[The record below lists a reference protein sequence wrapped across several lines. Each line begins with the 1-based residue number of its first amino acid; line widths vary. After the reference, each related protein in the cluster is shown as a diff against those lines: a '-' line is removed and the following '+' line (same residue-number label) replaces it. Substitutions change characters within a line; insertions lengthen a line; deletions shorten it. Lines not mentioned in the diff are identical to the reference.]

1 MESNDSKDLRYEKLK
16 DINGMA
22 CIAFSW
28 IIALIMIGIFV
39 RLVHTNGAPAWFICV
54 HGILTVLAIVAVIFL
69 VRLGMFRAVKEYL
82 KSRREK
88 AVDND

>member
-16 DINGMA
+16 DINGMV

-39 RLVHTNGAPAWFICV
+39 RLVLDGDMTALTTSGVSAWGYHYKWPAQSEIAKV
-54 HGILTVLAIVAVIFL
+54 TLTFSPAH
-69 VRLGMFRAVKEYL
+69 
-82 KSRREK
+82 
-88 AVDND
+88 